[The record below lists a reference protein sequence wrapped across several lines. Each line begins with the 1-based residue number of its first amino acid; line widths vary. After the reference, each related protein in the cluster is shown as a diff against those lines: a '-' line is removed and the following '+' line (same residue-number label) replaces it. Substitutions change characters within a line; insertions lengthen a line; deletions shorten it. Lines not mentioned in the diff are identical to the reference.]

1 MSRNINTSL
10 QNKLEGRSVFVADL
24 IEMHFDTPI
33 YLTTTNINLSFD
45 SITAPTA
52 GSNTY
57 LAQGQFLSYGNI
69 VESSDLRIGTLE
81 LTFTAVDTTMVAV
94 VLNNNYIDKRVV
106 IYRAVLG
113 DDYTFT
119 SNDVFLVFDGR
130 ITGYLIKEADK
141 TAEIILTCA
150 SQFAD
155 FERTNGRRTNPASQ
169 NLHFSGDRGMDF
181 SPQIVK
187 DIAWGRP
194 V

>member
-1 MSRNINTSL
+1 MSRNINAGL
-10 QNKLEGRSVFVADL
+10 QNKLEGRSIFVADL

-33 YLTTTNINLSFD
+33 YFTTTNINLSFD

-52 GSNTY
+52 GINTY

-69 VESSDLRIGTLE
+69 IESSDLRIGTLE

-113 DDYTFT
+113 DDYAFT

-130 ITGYLIKEADK
+130 ITGYLIKEAEK

-169 NLHFSGDRGMDF
+169 NLHFPGDRGMDY
-181 SPQIVK
+181 SPQIAK

-194 V
+194 I